1 MTSATRTFVK
11 TYHDIL
17 KIKKINNQ
25 VFTLQAKQVYCY
37 LLSWQE
43 SNGAVFMQLKTMADD
58 LGLGSINTAK
68 KHITD
73 LVSLGLLEVKSGRGG
88 NSNTYFVKTVNHA
101 ESLTGNKSVLADN
114 SNQVKPKPDW
124 LLQNNMVTT
133 SCDVKS
139 APIHN
144 NFVIEDEDNLPF

>member
-1 MTSATRTFVK
+1 MTSTTRTFVK

-17 KIKKINNQ
+17 RIKKINNQ

-43 SNGAVFMQLKTMADD
+43 SNGAVFMQLKTLADD

-73 LVSLGLLEVKSGRGG
+73 LVELGLVDVKSGRGG
-88 NSNTYFVKTVNHA
+88 KSNTYFVKTVEEA
-101 ESLTGNKSVLADN
+101 VTASTCVLADN
-114 SNQVKPKPDW
+114 SNQVKTKPDW
-124 LLQNNMVTT
+124 MCKTNKGVVACEPQYEYSNELVY
-133 SCDVKS
+133 
-139 APIHN
+139 
-144 NFVIEDEDNLPF
+144 IEDEPPF

>member
-25 VFTLQAKQVYCY
+25 IFTLQAKQVYCY

-101 ESLTGNKSVLADN
+101 ESLMGNKSVLADN
-114 SNQVKPKPDW
+114 SKQVKPKPDW
-124 LLQNNMVTT
+124 LLQSSKIGA
-133 SCDVKS
+133 SCIVKS
-139 APIHN
+139 SPTHN
-144 NFVIEDEDNLPF
+144 NFVLDDNDDLPF

>member
-1 MTSATRTFVK
+1 MTSTTRTFVK

-17 KIKKINNQ
+17 RIKKINNQ

-43 SNGAVFMQLKTMADD
+43 SNGAVFMQLKTLADD

-73 LVSLGLLEVKSGRGG
+73 LVELGLVDVKSGRGG
-88 NSNTYFVKTVNHA
+88 KSNTYFVKTIEDA
-101 ESLTGNKSVLADN
+101 NKSVLADN
-114 SNQVKPKPDW
+114 SKQVKPKPDW
-124 LLQNNMVTT
+124 LYKTGKVVPPCKATYLTDNIRSVM
-133 SCDVKS
+133 DVE
-139 APIHN
+139 
-144 NFVIEDEDNLPF
+144 EDPPF